1 MLISG
6 RAARY
11 EVCLLPILEACGY
24 TIDLFMSIND
34 TDGLYYTV
42 MREKLAKWIKG
53 LYIHPY
59 VIPADFKTEFAYG
72 QFQMYYLLIHL
83 Q

>member
-1 MLISG
+1 MRIAMLISG

-34 TDGLYYTV
+34 IDGLYY
-42 MREKLAKWIKG
+42 R
-53 LYIHPY
+53 
-59 VIPADFKTEFAYG
+59 
-72 QFQMYYLLIHL
+72 
-83 Q
+83 